1 MTVSSETCFSP
12 AKGVYAVAV
21 SSNARKGVV
30 VAAAVVVVSLLIG
43 LYIAF
48 LTNGPTPYSP
58 AAANAANVA
67 SVNLTLQTV
76 AAVGSKLSPNP
87 NWVSYLTRENGT
99 WVRTTVW
106 QLPANALVHV
116 TIYQFDGD
124 SGLRNPFLSQ
134 ARGLVGGT
142 FTVNGQAMSRIPPD
156 DASHTFAIPAFD
168 VIVPLKGVADD
179 AKNQCDFAPCS
190 LSNAHNTIT
199 FTFRTGKKGH
209 YRWQCFVPCA
219 AGFLYGFGGPMQT
232 IGYMDGFIN
241 VV

>member
-1 MTVSSETCFSP
+1 
-12 AKGVYAVAV
+12 V

-30 VAAAVVVVSLLIG
+30 VAAAVVLAAVLIG
-43 LYIAF
+43 VYVAF
-48 LTNGPTPYSP
+48 LTITPTPYSP
-58 AAANAANVA
+58 TAASAAPA
-67 SVNLTLQTV
+67 KSVYLTLQTV

-87 NWVSYLTRENGT
+87 NWVSYLTMENGK

-106 QLPANALVHV
+106 NVPANTLVHV
-116 TIYQFDGD
+116 TLYQFDGN

-142 FTVNGQAMSRIPPD
+142 FTLNGKAMSRIPPD

-179 AKNQCDFAPCS
+179 AKNQCGYAPCS

-199 FTFRTGKKGH
+199 FTFRTGKKGK

-219 AGFLYGFGGPMQT
+219 AGFVYGFGGPMQT